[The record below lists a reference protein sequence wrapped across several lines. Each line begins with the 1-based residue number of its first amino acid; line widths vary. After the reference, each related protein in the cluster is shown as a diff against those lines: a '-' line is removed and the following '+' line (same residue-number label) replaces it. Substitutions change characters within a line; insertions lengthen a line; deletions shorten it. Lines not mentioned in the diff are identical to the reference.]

1 MIEFNNE
8 TVNVTDGDDHI
19 ALSVTTAGTKG
30 DPAVILL
37 HGFPETSLSWRHQLP
52 ALAEAGHFV
61 IAADGRG
68 FGNSDCPEAVE
79 AYRIDQLTGDVV
91 ALAAHYGYDEL
102 VVVGHDWGS
111 LIAGSLAAF
120 RPDLVRALVLMSVP
134 YQIRTSVSI
143 PEHIIDTDPEGPYAY
158 MLAMQ
163 EPGVIDSLMDAD
175 PRGTLAG
182 AHAATSAEGATYMS
196 DAALDAYAGSFAKTG
211 FGPGINYYRNMQANF
226 DITRPWRGARLT
238 MPVGFIA
245 GSADFVVGDGDG
257 GMGSTV
263 ASMAETCLDYRGAT
277 LIDDAGHFVQ
287 QEAPEETNAVLLSFL
302 ASLATSTAGGAK

>member
-143 PEHIIDTDPEGPYAY
+143 PSIRKRRASSPSCAETGPVSAGTDPPEPSPEAPAPCPAPSLDLSPDTSSGTSGPAS
-158 MLAMQ
+158 
-163 EPGVIDSLMDAD
+163 DRS
-175 PRGTLAG
+175 PRS
-182 AHAATSAEGATYMS
+182 ATSC
-196 DAALDAYAGSFAKTG
+196 AARSLSS
-211 FGPGINYYRNMQANF
+211 
-226 DITRPWRGARLT
+226 RPSNARYPDRRLR
-238 MPVGFIA
+238 P
-245 GSADFVVGDGDG
+245 
-257 GMGSTV
+257 
-263 ASMAETCLDYRGAT
+263 
-277 LIDDAGHFVQ
+277 
-287 QEAPEETNAVLLSFL
+287 
-302 ASLATSTAGGAK
+302 